1 MESVLTIREAQ
12 IEDLPVIHQLV
23 RELAIYEKAEHEFIA
38 SLEDYQNG
46 FNEQDFF
53 VLLAVL
59 NDEVVGMVLYYYT
72 YSTWKGKMMYL
83 EDFIVKKAYRRLGIG
98 AELFKA
104 FLEDARLKNCRLV
117 KWQVL
122 DWNKPAIEFYEK
134 HQAIIEKEWWNGKI
148 FFS

>member
-1 MESVLTIREAQ
+1 MKDSLTIRKANL
-12 IEDLPVIHQLV
+12 EDLSIVHQLV

-46 FNEQDFF
+46 FNEDDFF
-53 VLLAVL
+53 VLLAEM
-59 NDEVVGMVLYYYT
+59 NKEVVGMALYYYT

-83 EDFIVKKAYRRLGIG
+83 EDFIVKKEYRQQGIG
-98 AELFKA
+98 TKLFTT
-104 FLEDARLKNCRLV
+104 FLEDAKLKKCRMV

-122 DWNKPAIEFYEK
+122 DWNETALRFYEK
-134 HQAIIEKEWWNGKI
+134 QEATIEKEWWNGKI